1 MLKKFDNAFM
11 KFTEYVLSFSVIA
24 MAAILIA
31 GVIARSV
38 FNSSL
43 TFTEEVG
50 QILNITVTFFAVG
63 YCAKMARHISMSV
76 VYDLLGIKAKKVLQ
90 FVITLGTAVI
100 MFYLTYLAV
109 CYVMS
114 VKELGRVTPALRI
127 PMWITYIPVPFGFF
141 LGGLEYLRTFFMNIK
156 NKDIYVSS
164 VYKLGESSED
174 LGDVEEVEK

>member
-63 YCAKMARHISMSV
+63 YCAKMARGNCRSDFI
-76 VYDLLGIKAKKVLQ
+76 
-90 FVITLGTAVI
+90 
-100 MFYLTYLAV
+100 
-109 CYVMS
+109 
-114 VKELGRVTPALRI
+114 GRYFR
-127 PMWITYIPVPFGFF
+127 Y
-141 LGGLEYLRTFFMNIK
+141 
-156 NKDIYVSS
+156 SS
-164 VYKLGESSED
+164 CC
-174 LGDVEEVEK
+174 